1 MLLSRIVCI
10 GQFRMEK
17 LIYPDF
23 LPDKQQ
29 NHGMS
34 AREYAQKLKGVF
46 LPPEKSDAAKIEFE
60 RRVQLPQESPD
71 MNFNDKKRI
80 FEVAYQE
87 GIRGQN
93 PISGGRISALRR
105 SPPDGFSVTS
115 RMQKRPKTSS
125 SPTFSDCFPIF
136 NKIPTI

>member
-1 MLLSRIVCI
+1 MERQVTKTLLK
-10 GQFRMEK
+10 M
-17 LIYPDF
+17 
-23 LPDKQQ
+23 PDKQQ
-29 NHGMS
+29 NRAMS
-34 AREYAQKLKGVF
+34 AQVYAQKLKEVF
-46 LPPEKSDAAKIEFE
+46 LSPGELDAAKIEFE